1 MSAASVASPPRR
13 GLLITPYTL
22 PRDVLVWNRLEKSWL
37 RIDLGNQLVPRVEW
51 LRGVIARQLGVEG
64 RVAHVFVGRSNR
76 PLATADFKRSVNYF
90 TFGQLAV
97 AVGCWR

>member
-1 MSAASVASPPRR
+1 MAAASVAAPRR
-13 GLLITPYTL
+13 GLLITPYSL

-37 RIDLGNQLVPRVEW
+37 RVDLGNQLVPRVEW
-51 LRGVIARQLGVEG
+51 LRGAIARRLGVEG
-64 RVAHVFVGRSNR
+64 RVAHVFVGRSNK